1 MLADRRGDVEVKVA
15 LDSNAYADWKRD
27 GLWNSEISSAS
38 QVHVSATVLGELGFG
53 FACGN
58 REAKNLEELRE
69 FLAASVVV
77 VDSMTEDTA
86 GHYAALKK
94 FLRKQGT
101 PIPEND
107 IWIAASACEHGLC
120 LLTSDRHFE
129 KLPQVRVKWPE
140 G

>member
-1 MLADRRGDVEVKVA
+1 MKVA
-15 LDSNAYADWKRD
+15 LDSNAYSDWKRT
-27 GLWNSEISSAS
+27 GLWNLEISSAS
-38 QVHVSATVLGELGFG
+38 EVHVSATVLGELGFG

-58 REAKNLEELRE
+58 RANQNLAELHE

-77 VDSMTEDTA
+77 VDAVNENTA
-86 GHYAALKK
+86 EHYAVLKK
-94 FLRKQGT
+94 FLREQGT

-107 IWIAASACEHGLC
+107 IWIAASACENGLA

-129 KLPQVRVKWPE
+129 KLPQVRVIWLE

>member
-1 MLADRRGDVEVKVA
+1 MKLA
-15 LDSNAYADWKRD
+15 LDANAYSDWKRN
-27 GLWNSEISSAS
+27 GQWNVEITTASE
-38 QVHVSATVLGELGFG
+38 VHVSVTVLGELGFG

-58 REAKNLEELRE
+58 REGKNLAELRE

-77 VDSMTEDTA
+77 VDSVTEDTA
-86 GHYAALKK
+86 GHYAALKR
-94 FLRKQGT
+94 FLKEQGT

-107 IWIAASACEHGLC
+107 IWIAASAYEHGVT

-129 KLPQVRVKWPE
+129 KLPQVRVIWPE